1 MLNQLRA
8 EVNLALASLRLYW
21 VNNLVGLFVDVVYFY
36 AILVAVRAVVQDAL
50 PNTSSLVLIYT
61 ALQLFLGFYVTIA
74 FILREDAVQ
83 GTLEH
88 LALARGGLVR
98 QVLLRAG
105 ILGTLVL
112 IQTSV
117 ILIILLLLTGQR
129 LTFAPWWPLGLL
141 PLVIAALGLALAMG
155 ALALYFRQISS
166 FYTLVQFLL
175 IPYFLSF
182 TQWQPYMVY
191 LPLAPT
197 AHAMRLS
204 LSGQPV
210 PLDVYLGAFLQ
221 GVLLLLLGSF
231 LLLRM
236 YALVRRRGLLGRY

>member
-8 EVNLALASLRLYW
+8 EVNLVLANLRLYW

-50 PNTSSLVLIYT
+50 PNTSSLVLIYA
-61 ALQLFLGFYVTIA
+61 ALQLFLGFYVSIA

-105 ILGTLVL
+105 VLGALVL
-112 IQTSV
+112 IQTSL
-117 ILIILLLLTGQR
+117 ILTVLLLLTGQR
-129 LTFAPWWPLGLL
+129 LTFAPWWPLGLI
-141 PLVIAALGLALAMG
+141 PLVIAALGLSLAMG

-210 PLDVYLGAFLQ
+210 PLDVYLVAFLQ
-221 GVLLLLLGSF
+221 GLLLLLLGSF
-231 LLLRM
+231 LLLRL